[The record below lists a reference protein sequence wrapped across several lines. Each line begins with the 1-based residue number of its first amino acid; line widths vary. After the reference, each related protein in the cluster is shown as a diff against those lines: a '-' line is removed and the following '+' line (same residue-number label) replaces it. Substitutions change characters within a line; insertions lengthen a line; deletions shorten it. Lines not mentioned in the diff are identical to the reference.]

1 MVEQGQRNLH
11 GAREV
16 LHMRTRLGAAREQS
30 RRFFWRV
37 QLPALVFAALSQVA
51 ALCAVGIIAFSGH
64 RDLSGVYIGLVLF
77 GVGGFAICFA
87 AEPWMARP
95 AACSLCFCSAAAS
108 SIFAYLFVLYARSAP
123 ELLRAH
129 RAGLGVV
136 CRMVE
141 DGQTIPCGLMPT
153 MAVTAYAPA
162 LAMHFFV
169 AANVRN
175 VWRERML
182 PREVLEGMVRTGGYM
197 YVLIALSS
205 ATRLA
210 TAAAYGVPVGSLL
223 WKSTA
228 ACAVVVGA
236 LGVLMLAGV
245 HEFMLGLLAQRGQA
259 FSTAAGIA
267 ALLDGRDSTV
277 VQALAVSRLR
287 AVSAAAVTLEGLGSN
302 TANVEFYALRAP
314 ASLGHVDAFVSHS
327 WHDPPARKF
336 DALQAWRADFL
347 LILAGPTWLSR
358 LWCIVELMSWGQ
370 MHATSAKDAWDR
382 VDVVDIAPPDASK
395 FLPRCAVPRAEMSRL
410 STAIRGLSMGSAGSG
425 ARRGSS
431 RRSSVAPS
439 TSSTQL
445 QTFTEQLANFD
456 VRHAVCELEADY
468 ARLMP
473 MIEASAGSFDSF
485 NTTVRSG
492 LLARMA
498 AASNALAHPSRWRRA
513 SSLFGL
519 DGPGQVIPIG
529 TLAAIQATTH
539 GTAMTA
545 SRQALSTLSSPNR
558 AP

>member
-1 MVEQGQRNLH
+1 
-11 GAREV
+11 
-16 LHMRTRLGAAREQS
+16 MRTRLGAAREQS

-336 DALQAWRADFL
+336 DALQAWRADF
-347 LILAGPTWLSR
+347 
-358 LWCIVELMSWGQ
+358 
-370 MHATSAKDAWDR
+370 
-382 VDVVDIAPPDASK
+382 
-395 FLPRCAVPRAEMSRL
+395 
-410 STAIRGLSMGSAGSG
+410 
-425 ARRGSS
+425 
-431 RRSSVAPS
+431 
-439 TSSTQL
+439 
-445 QTFTEQLANFD
+445 
-456 VRHAVCELEADY
+456 VRTHKREPAVCET
-468 ARLMP
+468 ARAHARACWRALRALCVP
-473 MIEASAGSFDSF
+473 LPHPARACARHAPATSRDRPVLHRPVVGQFDRRRPRLPA
-485 NTTVRSG
+485 VLPRG
-492 LLARMA
+492 LLAA
-498 AASNALAHPSRWRRA
+498 AHPRGPDVAVAAVVHRRA
-513 SSLFGL
+513 HVV
-519 DGPGQVIPIG
+519 GPDARHVCQGCMGQG
-529 TLAAIQATTH
+529 GRCRHRAAGREQVFAEVR
-539 GTAMTA
+539 GA
-545 SRQALSTLSSPNR
+545 SG
-558 AP
+558 